1 MDNLKKLIREVPD
14 FPKPGINFYD
24 ITTLLKDP
32 EGFEQTI
39 DALTEMCRGI
49 QVDTV
54 IGVESRGFIFAAPLA
69 YQLGAGFIPVRKPK
83 KLPAEIVSVSYELEY
98 GTDTL
103 EMHKDAVGEG
113 HRVLIVDDLL
123 ATGGTARAVVDL
135 VEGAGGVVPALLF
148 VVELDFLGGRAKFEG
163 HEVKSLL
170 HYSE

>member
-54 IGVESRGFIFAAPLA
+54 IGVESRGFILRLRSRISSGRDSSRSASPRSFPLRSS
-69 YQLGAGFIPVRKPK
+69 QSRMSLN
-83 KLPAEIVSVSYELEY
+83 
-98 GTDTL
+98 
-103 EMHKDAVGEG
+103 
-113 HRVLIVDDLL
+113 
-123 ATGGTARAVVDL
+123 TARIPSRCIKTLSA
-135 VEGAGGVVPALLF
+135 
-148 VVELDFLGGRAKFEG
+148 RA
-163 HEVKSLL
+163 
-170 HYSE
+170 